1 MEHRKFGILVSF
13 GDEYIAKYDKTY
25 FCITNESGKKLI
37 MSYKFRDIEAV
48 KERCSELL
56 NQTIYYSTW
65 KRSTWSEYEWFQ
77 AVYGERE
84 AIGDAP

>member
-1 MEHRKFGILVSF
+1 
-13 GDEYIAKYDKTY
+13 
-25 FCITNESGKKLI
+25 